1 MLEKIL
7 IEGSQKLMG
16 EVYISGAKNAAVAIL
31 PATILAGSAC
41 TIKNLP
47 MVKDVTYL
55 RDMLIQMGAKI
66 HILDN
71 DKITIDTT
79 GIVTH
84 KIDLELA
91 KK

>member
-1 MLEKIL
+1 MEKIL
-7 IEGSQKLMG
+7 IEGSQRLTG
-16 EVYISGAKNAAVAIL
+16 EVSISGAKNAAVAIL

-55 RDMLIQMGAKI
+55 RDMLIQMGGKI

-71 DKITIDTT
+71 DKI
-79 GIVTH
+79 
-84 KIDLELA
+84 
-91 KK
+91 